1 MVLYT
6 AQCSFSRFFE
16 AIGDLVQG
24 FDGLFFC
31 EPMFDALSNKFETIF
46 KKLRGQGVLTEQNI
60 AEALKDV
67 RLALLEADVNF
78 KIVKDFIERVRQKA
92 VGQDVLQSLTPGHH
106 VVKIVMDELTSMM
119 GGERSGLALH
129 SKPPTVVMMVGLQG
143 AGKTTT
149 CGKLALL
156 FKKQGK
162 RVLLVAAD
170 PRRPA
175 AGDQLSTLGRDLGID
190 VFRADQSQASPSDV
204 VRLCQ
209 AGVDRARDQGADLVL
224 LDTGGRLHIDDD
236 LMGELIAIKAA
247 VDPHEVLLVA
257 DAMTGQDAVTM
268 AGQFDQKVG
277 VTGIILTKIEGD
289 ARGGAVLSIRA
300 VTGKPVKFLGMGE
313 KMDALEAFHPD
324 RMASRILGMG
334 DVLSLIEKA
343 QASIS
348 REQAEEAHKRLTSNV
363 FTLEDFRAQLG
374 QMGRLGS
381 LDQILG
387 LLPGGQ
393 KLKGMIE
400 GGKPEREMGRI
411 AAIID
416 SMTMRERRDH
426 TIINGS
432 RKKRIARGSGTSVQE
447 VNRLIKQFLS
457 AKKLAKAMTG
467 AGGRRQLVQLMR
479 SI

>member
-1 MVLYT
+1 
-6 AQCSFSRFFE
+6 
-16 AIGDLVQG
+16 
-24 FDGLFFC
+24 
-31 EPMFDALSNKFETIF
+31 MFDALSDKFEKVL

-60 AEALKDV
+60 TEALKDV
-67 RLALLEADVNF
+67 RFALLEADVNF
-78 KIVKDFIERVRQKA
+78 KIVKEFIERVRQKA
-92 VGQDVLQSLTPGHH
+92 LGQEVLQSLTPGHQ
-106 VVKIVMDELTSMM
+106 VVKIVWDELTDMM
-119 GGERSGLALH
+119 GRERSGLALN

-149 CGKLALL
+149 CGKLARL
-156 FKKQGK
+156 FKQQGK

-175 AGDQLSTLGRDLGID
+175 AGEQLSALGRDLGID
-190 VFRADQSQASPSDV
+190 VYRADQTQASQSDV
-204 VRLCQ
+204 VRICRD
-209 AGVDRARDQGADLVL
+209 GVEQGREQGFDLVV
-224 LDTGGRLHIDDD
+224 LDTGGRLHIDDE
-236 LMGELIAIKAA
+236 LMGELVAVKAA
-247 VDPHEVLLVA
+247 VAPQEVLLVA

-268 AGQFDQKVG
+268 AGQFDQKIG
-277 VTGIILTKIEGD
+277 VTGIILTKVEGD

-300 VTGKPVKFLGMGE
+300 VTGKPIKFLGVGE
-313 KMDALEAFHPD
+313 KLDALEPFHPD

-343 QASIS
+343 QESIS
-348 REQAEEAHKRLTSNV
+348 REQAEAAQRRLTSNT

-387 LLPGGQ
+387 MLPGGQ
-393 KLKGMIE
+393 KLKSAIE
-400 GGKPEREMGRI
+400 GDKPEREMGRV
-411 AAIID
+411 AAMID
-416 SMTMRERRDH
+416 SMTIRERRDH

-432 RKKRIARGSGTSVQE
+432 RKKRIARGSGVTVQD

-467 AGGRRQLVQLMR
+467 AGGRRHLAQLMR
-479 SI
+479 SM

>member
-1 MVLYT
+1 
-6 AQCSFSRFFE
+6 
-16 AIGDLVQG
+16 
-24 FDGLFFC
+24 
-31 EPMFDALSNKFETIF
+31 MFDALSDKFENIL

-60 AEALKDV
+60 AEALKEV
-67 RLALLEADVNF
+67 RFALLEADVNF

-92 VGQDVLQSLTPGHH
+92 IGQEVMQSLTPGHQ
-106 VVKIVMDELTSMM
+106 VVKIVWEELSEMM
-119 GGERSGLALH
+119 GRERAGLVLSSH
-129 SKPPTVVMMVGLQG
+129 LPTVVMMVGLQG
-143 AGKTTT
+143 VGKTTT
-149 CGKLALL
+149 CGKLARL
-156 FKKQGK
+156 FKNQGK

-175 AGDQLSTLGRDLGID
+175 AGEQLSALGRDLGID
-190 VFRADQSQASPSDV
+190 VYRADQTQASQSDV
-204 VRLCQ
+204 VRICRDGVEKGQ
-209 AGVDRARDQGADLVL
+209 AQGFDLVV
-224 LDTGGRLHIDDD
+224 LDTGGRLHIDDE
-236 LMGELIAIKAA
+236 LMGELVA
-247 VDPHEVLLVA
+247 VKGAVAPHEVLLVA

-277 VTGIILTKIEGD
+277 LTGVILTKVEGD

-300 VTGKPVKFLGMGE
+300 VTGKPIKFLGVGE
-313 KMDALEAFHPD
+313 KLDALEVFHPD

-343 QASIS
+343 QETLS
-348 REQAEEAHKRLTSNV
+348 REQADAAQKRLISNT

-387 LLPGGQ
+387 MLPGGQ
-393 KLKGMIE
+393 KLKNAIE
-400 GGKPEREMGRI
+400 GDKPEKEMGRV

-416 SMTMRERRDH
+416 SMTIRERRDH

-432 RKKRIARGSGTSVQE
+432 RKKRIARGSGTSVQD

-467 AGGRRQLVQLMR
+467 AGGRRQLAQLMR
-479 SI
+479 SM